1 MISPSGG
8 TFSGDVTIAN
18 GTNDLDIASH
28 DGTNGLKLEGV
39 LVTATA
45 AELNLLDGVTSTA
58 TEINY
63 NDISALGTAEVGKV
77 VTSSATG
84 DVTFVDSTND
94 IDIAS
99 HDGTNGLKLGGT
111 LVTATAA
118 ELNLLDGKTSVGSN
132 LSAVNVDIL
141 PSIDGVYDI
150 GSTSKRF
157 YEGHFSDN
165 IKIGDATIKSSN
177 SVITSTS
184 GASFSS
190 LLVDQI
196 LISDNLITPDLTT
209 ASEYGSQKGC
219 VIINGNLDVDGD
231 WLQVPKLASTIGTTS
246 QTTGSGLNDAT
257 FAGPFT
263 GSGGP
268 TTYYVKITSTGTP
281 DEFAW
286 SKDNF
291 STTEATGISITGFKQ
306 DLDNGITIKFN
317 ATTGH
322 TAGDVWQMTTQTSND
337 VTAAIPTQELSG
349 IAGIIRFNE
358 SISKF
363 EGHDG
368 TEWGSLA
375 ETTVVTHDSGTT
387 FKDGDIY
394 VSSTNIA
401 YYYSSS
407 ATSSEGI
414 GWIALGQ
421 LQGDLATSIA
431 AGGHHCL
438 FLLSDGTVRSVG
450 RNNNGQ
456 LGDGTTTNRST
467 PVAVSGI
474 TGCTAIAAGSGGG
487 YDCHSLFLLS
497 DGTVKSVGYNDYG
510 QLGDGTTTSRSTAVA
525 VSGITGCTA
534 IAGGGYHSMFLL
546 SDGNVKSVGYNN
558 YGQLGDGSTTNRST
572 PVAVYGVSGWGSD
585 CTAIASGHSHSL
597 FLLSDGN
604 VKSVGNNTYGQLGDH
619 TTTHRQTPVAVY
631 GVSGWGGA
639 TAIACGGYHSM
650 FLLSDGTVRSVGNNG
665 RGRLGD
671 GTTTD
676 RSYTVAVSS
685 VSGCTAIA
693 GGGSHS
699 MFLLSDGT
707 VKSVGDNDYGQL
719 GLGILPSPPHHFAST
734 AVAVSGITGCTAIAG
749 GGTHSLFLL
758 SDNTCKSV
766 GMNSYGQLGDGTT
779 ATFRISILAVSG
791 ITGYITNASDLA

>member
-1 MISPSGG
+1 MADLIIKPSAVAGNKLILQDQAGG
-8 TFSGDVTIAN
+8 AVLTTADSG
-18 GTNDLDIASH
+18 IASI
-28 DGTNGLKLEGV
+28 KLAPGSAPGSPAEG
-39 LVTATA
+39 
-45 AELNLLDGVTSTA
+45 EL
-58 TEINY
+58 Y
-63 NDISALGTAEVGKV
+63 Y
-77 VTSSATG
+77 
-84 DVTFVDSTND
+84 DSTSNLVK
-94 IDIAS
+94 IY
-99 HDGTNGLKLGGT
+99 NGSAWEQLGG
-111 LVTATAA
+111 VSA
-118 ELNLLDGKTSVGSN
+118 GSN

-165 IKIGDATIKSSN
+165 IKIGDATITSSN

-196 LISDNLITPDLTT
+196 LISDNLITPDLTSVS
-209 ASEYGSQKGC
+209 SEYGSQKGC

-337 VTAAIPTQELSG
+337 VTNAIPTQELVG

-358 SISKF
+358 STSKF

-368 TEWGSLA
+368 TEWGPFA
-375 ETTVVTHDSGTT
+375 NPAAVTHDSGTT

-407 ATSSEGI
+407 AARYPSSEGI

-421 LQGDLATSIA
+421 LQGDGATSIA
-431 AGGHHCL
+431 GG
-438 FLLSDGTVRSVG
+438 DT
-450 RNNNGQ
+450 
-456 LGDGTTTNRST
+456 
-467 PVAVSGI
+467 
-474 TGCTAIAAGSGGG
+474 
-487 YDCHSLFLLS
+487 HSLFLLS
-497 DGTVKSVGYNDYG
+497 DGTVKSVGKNTFG
-510 QLGDGTTTSRSTAVA
+510 QLGDGTNTNRLTSVAVSSVSGCTGIRSGFYHSLFLLSDGTVKSTGWNNMGPLGDGTTTSRSTPVA
-525 VSGITGCTA
+525 VSSVTGCTAIAAGDYHSMFLLSDGTVKSTGLNNQGQLGDGTAWNRLTPVAVPTVSGCTAIGCGAYHSMFLLSDGTAKCVGFNWRGQLGKEDFHDAMSPTPVAVSSITGCTA

-546 SDGNVKSVGYNN
+546 SDG
-558 YGQLGDGSTTNRST
+558 
-572 PVAVYGVSGWGSD
+572 
-585 CTAIASGHSHSL
+585 
-597 FLLSDGN
+597 
-604 VKSVGNNTYGQLGDH
+604 
-619 TTTHRQTPVAVY
+619 
-631 GVSGWGGA
+631 
-639 TAIACGGYHSM
+639 
-650 FLLSDGTVRSVGNNG
+650 
-665 RGRLGD
+665 
-671 GTTTD
+671 
-676 RSYTVAVSS
+676 
-685 VSGCTAIA
+685 
-693 GGGSHS
+693 
-699 MFLLSDGT
+699 
-707 VKSVGDNDYGQL
+707 
-719 GLGILPSPPHHFAST
+719 
-734 AVAVSGITGCTAIAG
+734 
-749 GGTHSLFLL
+749 
-758 SDNTCKSV
+758 TCKSV
-766 GMNSYGQLGDGTT
+766 GWNSDGQLGDGTT
-779 ATFRISILAVSG
+779 NSTYLATTSG
-791 ITGYITNASDLA
+791 SFGYITNASDLA

>member
-1 MISPSGG
+1 MADLIIKPSAVAGNKLILQDQAGG
-8 TFSGDVTIAN
+8 AVLTTADSG
-18 GTNDLDIASH
+18 IASI
-28 DGTNGLKLEGV
+28 KLAPGSAPGSPAEG
-39 LVTATA
+39 
-45 AELNLLDGVTSTA
+45 
-58 TEINY
+58 EIY
-63 NDISALGTAEVGKV
+63 Y
-77 VTSSATG
+77 
-84 DVTFVDSTND
+84 DSTSNLVK
-94 IDIAS
+94 IY
-99 HDGTNGLKLGGT
+99 NGSAWEQLGG
-111 LVTATAA
+111 VSA
-118 ELNLLDGKTSVGSN
+118 GSN

-165 IKIGDATIKSSN
+165 IKIGDATITSSN

-196 LISDNLITPDLTT
+196 LISDNLITPDLTSVS
-209 ASEYGSQKGC
+209 SEYGSQKGC

-337 VTAAIPTQELSG
+337 VTNAIPTQELVG

-358 SISKF
+358 STSKF

-368 TEWGSLA
+368 TEWGPFA
-375 ETTVVTHDSGTT
+375 NPAAVTHDSGTT

-407 ATSSEGI
+407 AARYPSSEGI

-421 LQGDLATSIA
+421 LQGDGATSIA
-431 AGGHHCL
+431 GGDTHSL

-450 RNNNGQ
+450 DNTRGQ
-456 LGDGTTTNRST
+456 LGDGTH
-467 PVAVSGI
+467 G
-474 TGCTAIAAGSGGG
+474 
-487 YDCHSLFLLS
+487 H
-497 DGTVKSVGYNDYG
+497 VKS
-510 QLGDGTTTSRSTAVA
+510 
-525 VSGITGCTA
+525 
-534 IAGGGYHSMFLL
+534 F
-546 SDGNVKSVGYNN
+546 
-558 YGQLGDGSTTNRST
+558 
-572 PVAVYGVSGWGSD
+572 
-585 CTAIASGHSHSL
+585 
-597 FLLSDGN
+597 
-604 VKSVGNNTYGQLGDH
+604 
-619 TTTHRQTPVAVY
+619 
-631 GVSGWGGA
+631 
-639 TAIACGGYHSM
+639 
-650 FLLSDGTVRSVGNNG
+650 
-665 RGRLGD
+665 
-671 GTTTD
+671 
-676 RSYTVAVSS
+676 TVAVSS

-693 GGGSHS
+693 GGGFHS

-707 VKSVGDNDYGQL
+707 VKSVGDNDYAQL
-719 GLGILPSPPHHFAST
+719 GLGILPSPPHHLAST
-734 AVAVSGITGCTAIAG
+734 AVAVSGITGCTAITG

-766 GMNSYGQLGDGTT
+766 GNNNYGQLGDGTT
-779 ATFRISILAVSG
+779 GNWQQWFRITTLAVSG
-791 ITGYITNASDLA
+791 ITGYTTNASDLA

>member
-1 MISPSGG
+1 MADLIIKPSAVAGNKLILQDQAGG
-8 TFSGDVTIAN
+8 AVLTTADSG
-18 GTNDLDIASH
+18 IASI
-28 DGTNGLKLEGV
+28 KLAPGSAPGSPAEG
-39 LVTATA
+39 
-45 AELNLLDGVTSTA
+45 
-58 TEINY
+58 EIY
-63 NDISALGTAEVGKV
+63 Y
-77 VTSSATG
+77 
-84 DVTFVDSTND
+84 DSTSNLVK
-94 IDIAS
+94 IY
-99 HDGTNGLKLGGT
+99 NGSAWEQLGG
-111 LVTATAA
+111 VSA
-118 ELNLLDGKTSVGSN
+118 GSN

-165 IKIGDATIKSSN
+165 IKIGDATITSSN

-196 LISDNLITPDLTT
+196 LISDNLITPDLTSVS
-209 ASEYGSQKGC
+209 SEYGSQKGC

-337 VTAAIPTQELSG
+337 VTNAIPTQELVG

-358 SISKF
+358 STSKF

-368 TEWGSLA
+368 TEWGPFA
-375 ETTVVTHDSGTT
+375 NPAAVTHDSGTT

-407 ATSSEGI
+407 AARYPSSEGI

-421 LQGDLATSIA
+421 LQGDGATSIA
-431 AGGHHCL
+431 GGDTHSL
-438 FLLSDGTVRSVG
+438 FLLSDGTVKSVG
-450 RNNNGQ
+450 KNTFGQ
-456 LGDGTTTNRST
+456 LGDGTNTNRST

-474 TGCTAIAAGSGGG
+474 TGCTAIASGES
-487 YDCHSLFLLS
+487 HSMFLLS
-497 DGTVKSVGYNDYG
+497 DGTVKSVGYNNYG
-510 QLGDGTTTSRSTAVA
+510 QLCDGTNTNRSTAVAVSGITGCTAIAGGDRHSLFLLSDATVKSVGYNSDGQLGDGTNTNRLTSVAVSSVSGCTGIRSGFYHSLFLLSDGTVKSTGWNNMGPLGDGTTTSRSTPVA
-525 VSGITGCTA
+525 VSSVTGCTAIAAGDYHSMFLLSDGTVKSTGLNNQGQLGDGTAWNRLTPVAVPTVSGCTAIGCGAYHSMFLLSDGTAKCVGFNWRGQLGKEDFHDAMSPTPVAVSSITGCTA

-546 SDGNVKSVGYNN
+546 SDG
-558 YGQLGDGSTTNRST
+558 
-572 PVAVYGVSGWGSD
+572 
-585 CTAIASGHSHSL
+585 
-597 FLLSDGN
+597 
-604 VKSVGNNTYGQLGDH
+604 
-619 TTTHRQTPVAVY
+619 
-631 GVSGWGGA
+631 
-639 TAIACGGYHSM
+639 
-650 FLLSDGTVRSVGNNG
+650 
-665 RGRLGD
+665 
-671 GTTTD
+671 
-676 RSYTVAVSS
+676 
-685 VSGCTAIA
+685 
-693 GGGSHS
+693 
-699 MFLLSDGT
+699 
-707 VKSVGDNDYGQL
+707 
-719 GLGILPSPPHHFAST
+719 
-734 AVAVSGITGCTAIAG
+734 
-749 GGTHSLFLL
+749 
-758 SDNTCKSV
+758 TCKSV
-766 GMNSYGQLGDGTT
+766 GWNSDGQLGDGTT
-779 ATFRISILAVSG
+779 NSTYLATTSG
-791 ITGYITNASDLA
+791 SFGYITNASDLA

>member
-1 MISPSGG
+1 MADLIIKPSAVAGNKLILQDQAGG
-8 TFSGDVTIAN
+8 AVLTTADSG
-18 GTNDLDIASH
+18 IASI
-28 DGTNGLKLEGV
+28 KLAPGSAPGSPAEG
-39 LVTATA
+39 
-45 AELNLLDGVTSTA
+45 EL
-58 TEINY
+58 Y
-63 NDISALGTAEVGKV
+63 Y
-77 VTSSATG
+77 
-84 DVTFVDSTND
+84 DSTSNLVK
-94 IDIAS
+94 IY
-99 HDGTNGLKLGGT
+99 NGSAWEQLGG
-111 LVTATAA
+111 VSA
-118 ELNLLDGKTSVGSN
+118 GSN

-165 IKIGDATIKSSN
+165 IKIGDATITSSN

-196 LISDNLITPDLTT
+196 LISDNLITPDLTSVS
-209 ASEYGSQKGC
+209 SEYGSQKGC

-337 VTAAIPTQELSG
+337 VIDAIPTQELLG

-358 SISKF
+358 STSKF

-368 TEWGSLA
+368 TEWGPFA
-375 ETTVVTHDSGTT
+375 NPAAVTHDSGTT

-407 ATSSEGI
+407 AARYPSSEGI

-421 LQGDLATSIA
+421 LQGDGATSIA
-431 AGGHHCL
+431 GGDTHSL
-438 FLLSDGTVRSVG
+438 FLLSDGTVKSVG
-450 RNNNGQ
+450 KNTFGQ
-456 LGDGTTTNRST
+456 LGDGTNTNRST

-474 TGCTAIAAGSGGG
+474 TGCTAIAGGDRHSLFLLSDATVKSVGYNSDGQLGDGTNTNRLTSVAVSSVSGCTGIRSG
-487 YDCHSLFLLS
+487 FYHSLFLLS
-497 DGTVKSVGYNDYG
+497 DGTVKSTGWNNMG
-510 QLGDGTTTSRSTAVA
+510 PLGDGTTTSRSTPVA
-525 VSGITGCTA
+525 VSSVTGCTAIAAGDYHSMFLLSDGTVKSTGLNNQGQLGDGTAWNRLTPVAVPTVSGCTAIGCGAYHSMFLLSDGTAKCVGFNWRGQLGKEDFHDAMSPTPVAVSSITGCTA

-546 SDGNVKSVGYNN
+546 SDG
-558 YGQLGDGSTTNRST
+558 
-572 PVAVYGVSGWGSD
+572 
-585 CTAIASGHSHSL
+585 
-597 FLLSDGN
+597 
-604 VKSVGNNTYGQLGDH
+604 
-619 TTTHRQTPVAVY
+619 
-631 GVSGWGGA
+631 
-639 TAIACGGYHSM
+639 
-650 FLLSDGTVRSVGNNG
+650 
-665 RGRLGD
+665 
-671 GTTTD
+671 
-676 RSYTVAVSS
+676 
-685 VSGCTAIA
+685 
-693 GGGSHS
+693 
-699 MFLLSDGT
+699 
-707 VKSVGDNDYGQL
+707 
-719 GLGILPSPPHHFAST
+719 
-734 AVAVSGITGCTAIAG
+734 
-749 GGTHSLFLL
+749 
-758 SDNTCKSV
+758 TCKSV
-766 GMNSYGQLGDGTT
+766 GWNSDGQLGDGTT
-779 ATFRISILAVSG
+779 NSTYLATTSG
-791 ITGYITNASDLA
+791 SFGYITNASDLA